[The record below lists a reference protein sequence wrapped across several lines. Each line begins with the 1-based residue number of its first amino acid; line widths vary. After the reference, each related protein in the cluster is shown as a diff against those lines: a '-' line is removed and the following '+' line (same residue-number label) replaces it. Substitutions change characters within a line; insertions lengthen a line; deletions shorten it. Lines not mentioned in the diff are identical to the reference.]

1 MTRIAAII
9 TGIILVG
16 ASAHAL
22 IVSQGGYEQTSAVTT
37 LALAAGIIVGS
48 ICIGTNAQRGLAWGI
63 ALAML
68 AGEGYALVGTADR
81 IVTMREVQQAPL
93 REATARNAA
102 ARTRLETAEKAH
114 KAAVDAARD
123 KAAEKG
129 CKQNCAALLQSAID
143 AAAREVTDART
154 ALSDAPAP
162 ASPSPLADRLGI
174 QPWALDL
181 IVAALLSIGLNGLAA
196 VLIAY
201 GAHSPRPAE
210 RKPDRPTNTITG
222 FLLDRIERAPKSR
235 VEVAAL
241 YSAYGEW
248 CRSKGV
254 SALPVATFA
263 DALVPVL
270 EGAGIKRRAQG
281 EDVFLVDVKLAG

>member
-1 MTRIAAII
+1 MIRAAAII
-9 TGIILVG
+9 TGILLIG

-68 AGEGYALVGTADR
+68 AGEGYALLGTADR
-81 IVTMREVQQAPL
+81 IVTMRETQQAPL
-93 REATARNAA
+93 REATARNAE
-102 ARTRLETAEKAH
+102 ARGRLDTAERNH
-114 KAAVDAARD
+114 KAAVDASRE

-129 CKQNCAALLQSAID
+129 CAKNCAALLQSAID
-143 AAAREVTDART
+143 NAAREVTDARM
-154 ALSDAPAP
+154 ALSDAPLP

-174 QPWALDL
+174 APWALDL
-181 IVAALLSIGLNGLAA
+181 LVAALLSVGLNGLAA
-196 VLIAY
+196 VLIAF
-201 GAHSPRPAE
+201 GAHAPKPAE
-210 RKPDRPTNTITG
+210 QKPANTITG
-222 FLLDRIERAPKSR
+222 FMLDRIDREPKSR
-235 VEVAAL
+235 VEVTAL
-241 YSAYGEW
+241 YSAYVDW
-248 CRSKGV
+248 CRAKGV

-270 EGAGIKRRAQG
+270 EAAGIKRRAHG
-281 EDVFLVDVKLAG
+281 DDVFLVDVKLAS